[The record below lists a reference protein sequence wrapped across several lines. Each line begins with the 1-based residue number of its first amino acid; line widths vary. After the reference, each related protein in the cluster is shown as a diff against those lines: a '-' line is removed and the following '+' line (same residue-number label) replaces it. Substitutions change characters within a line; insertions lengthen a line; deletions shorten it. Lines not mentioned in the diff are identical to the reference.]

1 MAANETYVVHYAAPE
16 WLPDCIAALLDA
28 YRRAKIVRETRRELY
43 ALSDHMLRD
52 IGLRRDQIALVGRK
66 DGPRI

>member
-1 MAANETYVVHYAAPE
+1 MRKLV
-16 WLPDCIAALLDA
+16 DALIRA
-28 YRRAKIVRETRRELY
+28 YTFARTRRELY

-66 DGPRI
+66 DRPRI